1 MATGASAPA
10 TQEQWAWLASA
21 SSRLVR
27 PRQPGRTRCGAADL
41 GSDEVN
47 EQHTELA
54 APRMVAMGEQGLS
67 EHREVAI
74 LLAAI

>member
-1 MATGASAPA
+1 MATGAGAPA
-10 TQEQWAWLASA
+10 TQEQWAWLASDVEPFGA
-21 SSRLVR
+21 ASAAGTNLVPSSRS
-27 PRQPGRTRCGAADL
+27 

-54 APRMVAMGEQGLS
+54 APRMVALGEPGLS